1 MYSLE
6 TAIATVIVV
15 AVIVYAA
22 WATLRIQTLTEDVQ
36 VLRELLRLYRNESER
51 HWEWWTDMT
60 SEDVQAEIKRNMGG
74 EGR

>member
-1 MYSLE
+1 MYTLDS
-6 TAIATVIVV
+6 AIATVIVI
-15 AVIVYAA
+15 AVIAYAA

>member
-22 WATLRIQTLTEDVQ
+22 WATMKLDEQAKRIEDLRALIEYAKRD
-36 VLRELLRLYRNESER
+36 
-51 HWEWWTDMT
+51 
-60 SEDVQAEIKRNMGG
+60 AE
-74 EGR
+74 EGNDE

>member
-1 MYSLE
+1 MYTVD

>member
-1 MYSLE
+1 MYTLDS
-6 TAIATVIVV
+6 AIATVIVV

>member
-22 WATLRIQTLTEDVQ
+22 WATMKLDAQAKRIEDLRALIEFAKRDTE
-36 VLRELLRLYRNESER
+36 
-51 HWEWWTDMT
+51 
-60 SEDVQAEIKRNMGG
+60 
-74 EGR
+74 EGSND